1 MTRGA
6 SCCMMVECTSTNRHM
21 TEASYEDDLID
32 PAHPQT
38 EHFPRVEAAIV
49 PRNSISGSALMAV
62 VAIMTFLA
70 SLTTGGVMLVLG
82 SAAEWQSDV
91 AREMTIQIR
100 PAAGRDIEADVRQ
113 AAEIA
118 RVTPGIDAVRPYTA
132 AETARLLEPW
142 LGSGLSLDVLP
153 VPRIIVLRVSADKRP
168 DMAALRAAL
177 AAKIPGASVDDHRG
191 WVARMRAM
199 ANTAIVGGI
208 GILALVLIVTVLS
221 VAFATRGA
229 MATNRPIVEVL
240 HFIGAR
246 DAFIAGQFQGHFL
259 MLGLQGG
266 AIGGGAALLLLA
278 LAAFFG
284 DQFLGTAGEDQA
296 SALFGTFSIGVA
308 GYAAVLG
315 QIILVAAITAATSR
329 RVVNQTLA
337 SID

>member
-1 MTRGA
+1 
-6 SCCMMVECTSTNRHM
+6 
-21 TEASYEDDLID
+21 
-32 PAHPQT
+32 
-38 EHFPRVEAAIV
+38 
-49 PRNSISGSALMAV
+49 
-62 VAIMTFLA
+62 
-70 SLTTGGVMLVLG
+70 MLVLG

-142 LGSGLSLDVLP
+142 LGNGLSLDVLP

-246 DAFIAGQFQGHFL
+246 DNLIASEFQRHFL
-259 MLGLQGG
+259 RLGLTGG
-266 AIGGGAALLLLA
+266 AVGGVAAMAVLA
-278 LAAFFG
+278 FAGVFR
-284 DQFLGTAGEDQA
+284 DIFLGTPAEEQA
-296 SALFGTFSIGVA
+296 SALFSTLSIGLT

-315 QIILVAAITAATSR
+315 QIILVAAVTALTSR
-329 RVVNQTLA
+329 QVVSQTLA
-337 SID
+337 TIE